1 MTQYDVIVV
10 GAGNAALAAAVSA
23 KENGAEHVVVLEK
36 APREMRGGNTHWS
49 GGVLRFAFDDPREIG
64 VLLPRIEDEMED
76 FYDGIQPYT
85 FDDFHGDLMR
95 VTSGQTDAV
104 LSRILVQNS
113 KDTVFWMNRVGNI
126 RMEPAT
132 SLTGVRKGNKIIW
145 ARGLVVR
152 AAHEGVGLSR
162 SWFATVEKM
171 GIEIR
176 YGAAVTAILQ
186 DGHGHA
192 CGVRVRD
199 DDGVAD
205 VNGRAVILGCG
216 GFEANVQMRT
226 QHIGALVGGAKVRGT
241 PYNQGD
247 GLRMAMAIGAMP
259 WGQWRL
265 PRHPDLRRLGQ
276 FRPART
282 HRSQQPPQLPLRR
295 DDQPPRPALCRRGG
309 RRRHVHLRQIRPRHP
324 RRTRR
329 QGLPDLRLTGRPPA
343 RAALRHQRANH
354 SRHAG
359 GPRRPARYR
368 RQAASDPHVARVQRG
383 REARRRRLRPHPEGR
398 PCHQRPGDRENQL
411 GSQARKSALLRL
423 FRHRRHHRLRG
434 DGRRPL
440 LRQLSGRHRPRF
452 RRHLRPHRRPRC
464 GEAQFGR
471 PCHDGSG
478 GMSQTIIQR
487 LAERVHSFGE
497 KNLTKQAIELSRTA
511 IIDTIGVT
519 LAGSVEPC
527 AANLLLTPGV
537 AEAPGPCTLFGTHH
551 KTSALDATFFN
562 GTASHAL
569 DYDDFSQPMG
579 GHQSAPLV
587 APLLA
592 VAEERRL
599 SGAQLIQSYVV
610 GVETEIRLAR
620 SVNFHHYDKGWH
632 PTATMGVFGAAAA
645 VGHMIGLDAER
656 LSVALAIAAS
666 FASGVKANFGTMVKP
681 LHVGQSARNGLLAIL
696 LAEAGYDANPAVLE
710 HKQGFF
716 NAFNGP
722 GNYAADKIFEHWAD
736 TLEITG
742 RTMGLKQ
749 FPCCGSTHPAI
760 AMMLALRQEEGI
772 RADDV

>member
-23 KENGAEHVVVLEK
+23 RENGAERVVVLEK

-64 VLLPRIEDEMED
+64 PLLPGIEDEMED

-192 CGVRVRD
+192 SGVRVHD
-199 DDGVAD
+199 DSVAD

-282 HRSQQPPQLPLRR
+282 HRP
-295 DDQPPRPALCRRGG
+295 
-309 RRRHVHLRQIRPRHP
+309 
-324 RRTRR
+324 
-329 QGLPDLRLTGRPPA
+329 
-343 RAALRHQRANH
+343 
-354 SRHAG
+354 
-359 GPRRPARYR
+359 
-368 RQAASDPHVARVQRG
+368 
-383 REARRRRLRPHPEGR
+383 
-398 PCHQRPGDRENQL
+398 
-411 GSQARKSALLRL
+411 
-423 FRHRRHHRLRG
+423 
-434 DGRRPL
+434 
-440 LRQLSGRHRPRF
+440 
-452 RRHLRPHRRPRC
+452 
-464 GEAQFGR
+464 
-471 PCHDGSG
+471 
-478 GMSQTIIQR
+478 
-487 LAERVHSFGE
+487 
-497 KNLTKQAIELSRTA
+497 
-511 IIDTIGVT
+511 
-519 LAGSVEPC
+519 
-527 AANLLLTPGV
+527 
-537 AEAPGPCTLFGTHH
+537 
-551 KTSALDATFFN
+551 
-562 GTASHAL
+562 
-569 DYDDFSQPMG
+569 
-579 GHQSAPLV
+579 
-587 APLLA
+587 
-592 VAEERRL
+592 
-599 SGAQLIQSYVV
+599 
-610 GVETEIRLAR
+610 
-620 SVNFHHYDKGWH
+620 
-632 PTATMGVFGAAAA
+632 
-645 VGHMIGLDAER
+645 
-656 LSVALAIAAS
+656 
-666 FASGVKANFGTMVKP
+666 
-681 LHVGQSARNGLLAIL
+681 
-696 LAEAGYDANPAVLE
+696 
-710 HKQGFF
+710 
-716 NAFNGP
+716 
-722 GNYAADKIFEHWAD
+722 
-736 TLEITG
+736 
-742 RTMGLKQ
+742 
-749 FPCCGSTHPAI
+749 
-760 AMMLALRQEEGI
+760 
-772 RADDV
+772 